1 MGFINVLFGRPLAS
15 SEDEGER
22 ITPTQGIP
30 TFGLDALSSA
40 AYGPEA
46 ALTILLPL
54 GLVGVRYIVPLTAAI
69 IGLLVIVYFSYR
81 QTIAA
86 YPMGGGSY
94 TVAKENLG
102 NRAGLLAGAALMID
116 YLLNVAVGIS
126 AGIGALVSAVPS
138 LQPHTL
144 AMCLAVLV
152 ILTMINLRGVK
163 EAGSAFEA
171 PTYFFVGTLAVVILI
186 GLYKVVASGGHP
198 VAVVALGQAAGRAPA
213 ALQAV
218 GAWILLK
225 AFASGCTA
233 LTGVEAVSNG
243 VQAFRKPV
251 VPAARAT
258 LTAIIAVL
266 IVLLGGIAVLVRYYG
281 IMATDPGAPG
291 YQSVLSMVTAAVTG
305 KGIFYDVT
313 MFSVLLVLCLSAN
326 TSFADF
332 PRLCRMIARDDY
344 LPHSLATRGR
354 RLVFSQGIWA
364 LAILAGLLLILFGG
378 VTDRLIPL
386 FAVGAFMAFTL
397 SQAGMVGHWRRTA
410 SGFEAA
416 RGMLINGIGAL
427 ATGITVM
434 VIVVAKF
441 AEGAWVVVVL
451 LLPAMLV
458 FMGRVRRHY
467 EQVGK
472 EVALTSAVVLNT
484 RNLTPPIVIVPVDQW
499 NAATEKALQFAMT
512 LSPDV
517 QALHVMCDADEDR
530 PTWKW
535 EGVPPAGTPVPKLVT
550 LPSPFRLVVHP
561 IVDYVLKVEK
571 ENADRT
577 VAVVIATMVERHWY
591 HYFLHNQRGQM
602 LTALLLLGGDER
614 INIVNVPWYL
624 KT

>member
-1 MGFINVLFGRPLAS
+1 MGLINVLFGRPLAS
-15 SEDEGER
+15 SEDEGQR

-54 GLVGVRYIVPLTAAI
+54 GLLGVRYIVPLTFAVIA
-69 IGLLVIVYFSYR
+69 LLIIVYFSYR

-102 NRAGLLAGAALMID
+102 NGAGVLAGGALMID

-126 AGIGALVSAVPS
+126 AGIGALVSAIPS

-144 AMCLAVLV
+144 AMCLAVLA
-152 ILTMINLRGVK
+152 ILTFVNLRGVK
-163 EAGSAFEA
+163 EAGSAFVI
-171 PTYFFVGTLAVVILI
+171 PTYLFVGTLTVVIVI
-186 GLYKVVASGGHP
+186 GLYKVVVTGGHP
-198 VAVVALGQAAGRAPA
+198 IPITAPPRPVPV

-218 GAWILLK
+218 GLWILIK

-233 LTGVEAVSNG
+233 LTGVEAVSSG
-243 VQAFRKPV
+243 GHALPKPV
-251 VPAARAT
+251 VPAARVT
-258 LTAIIAVL
+258 LTAIIAILV
-266 IVLLGGIAVLVRYYG
+266 VLLGGIAVLLKYYG

-291 YQSVLSMVTAAVTG
+291 YQGVLSMLTAAVAG
-305 KGIFYDVT
+305 NGIFYNLT

-344 LPHSLATRGR
+344 LPHSLTTRGR

-364 LAILAGLLLILFGG
+364 LSICAALLVILFGG

-386 FAVGAFMAFTL
+386 FAVGAFLAFTL
-397 SQAGMVGHWRRTA
+397 SQAGMVGHWRKTA
-410 SGFEAA
+410 SGWQAWHN
-416 RGMLINGIGAL
+416 GLINGVGAL
-427 ATGITVM
+427 ATGITVL
-434 VIVVAKF
+434 VIVAAKF
-441 AEGAWVVVVL
+441 TQGAWVVVL
-451 LLPAMLV
+451 LLPAAVV
-458 FMGRVRRHY
+458 FMGRVHY
-467 EQVGK
+467 HYQKSDE
-472 EVALTSAVVLNT
+472 EVALKGKIVLSAQKIV
-484 RNLTPPIVIVPVDQW
+484 PPIVIVPVDRW
-499 NAATEKALQFAMT
+499 NAASVKAVQFALT

-517 QALHVMCDADEDR
+517 QAVHVTCDADQDKAKGWTED
-530 PTWKW
+530 
-535 EGVPPAGTPVPKLVT
+535 EPAGSRVPKLIT

-571 ENADRT
+571 ENPDRT
-577 VAVVIATMVERHWY
+577 IAVVIATMVERHWY
-591 HYFLHNQRGQM
+591 HYFMHNQRGQA
-602 LTALLLLGGDER
+602 LTALLLLSGDER
-614 INIVNVPWYL
+614 INIINVPWYL
-624 KT
+624 KA

>member
-1 MGFINVLFGRPLAS
+1 MGVLNVLFGRPLAS
-15 SEDEGER
+15 SEDEGQR

-46 ALTILLPL
+46 ALTVLLSL
-54 GLVGVRYIVPLTAAI
+54 GLVGVQYIVPLTFAV

-102 NRAGLLAGAALMID
+102 NGAGLMAGAALMID

-144 AMCLAVLV
+144 GLCLAVLV
-152 ILTMINLRGVK
+152 ILTIVNLRGVK
-163 EAGSAFEA
+163 EAGTVFVA
-171 PTYFFVGTLAVVILI
+171 PTYLFVGTLLIVIVI
-186 GLYKVVASGGHP
+186 GLYKVVVSGGHP
-198 VAVVALGQAAGRAPA
+198 LAVVAPPDHAPA
-213 ALQAV
+213 VLQAV
-218 GAWILLK
+218 GYWLLLR

-243 VQAFRKPV
+243 VQAFRQPV
-251 VPAARAT
+251 VDAARST
-258 LTAIIAVL
+258 LTAIIAILV
-266 IVLLGGIAVLVRYYG
+266 VLLGGIAVLLKYYG
-281 IMATDPGAPG
+281 IMATDPGAAG
-291 YQSVLSMVTAAVTG
+291 YQSVLSMLTAAVAG
-305 KGIFYDVT
+305 KGIFYNVT

-344 LPHSLATRGR
+344 LPHSLTTKGR

-364 LAILAGLLLILFGG
+364 LAIFAALLLILFGG

-386 FAVGAFMAFTL
+386 FAIGAFMAFTL
-397 SQAGMVGHWRRTA
+397 SQAGMVGHWFRTESWSKA
-410 SGFEAA
+410 WHSI
-416 RGMLINGIGAL
+416 LVNGLGAF
-427 ATGITVM
+427 ATGVTM
-434 VIVVAKF
+434 LVIVVAKF
-441 AEGAWVVVVL
+441 VDGAWVVVL
-451 LLPAMLV
+451 LLPAVLL
-458 FMGRVRRHY
+458 FMRSVKHHY
-467 EQVGK
+467 EL
-472 EVALTSAVVLNT
+472 VAQETALKGGVVLT
-484 RNLTPPIVIVPVDQW
+484 AENLEPPIVLVPVDRW
-499 NAATEKALQFAMT
+499 NAATEKAMQFAMT

-517 QALHVMCDADEDR
+517 EAVHVSCETDENKPPWQWD
-530 PTWKW
+530 
-535 EGVPPAGTPVPKLVT
+535 GAPPAANRAPKLVT

-571 ENADRT
+571 ENPQRT
-577 VAVVIATMVERHWY
+577 VAVVIATMVEHHWY

-614 INIVNVPWYL
+614 INIINVPWYL
-624 KT
+624 KA

>member
-1 MGFINVLFGRPLAS
+1 MGLVNVLFGRPLAS

-54 GLVGVRYIVPLTAAI
+54 GLIGVRYIVPLTAAI

-86 YPMGGGSY
+86 YPNGGGSY
-94 TVAKENLG
+94 TVARENLG
-102 NRAGLLAGAALMID
+102 NGAGLLAGAALMID

-144 AMCLAVLV
+144 AMCLGVLV
-152 ILTMINLRGVK
+152 ILTVVNLRGVK
-163 EAGSAFEA
+163 EAGTAFVA
-171 PTYFFVGTLAVVILI
+171 PTYLFVGTLVIVILV

-198 VAVVALGQAAGRAPA
+198 VAVLSLAHAETGRAPS
-213 ALQAV
+213 LQLV

-258 LTAIIAVL
+258 LTAIIAIL

-281 IMATDPGAPG
+281 IVATDPGAPG
-291 YQSVLSMVTAAVTG
+291 YQSVLSLLTAAVAG

-344 LPHSLATRGR
+344 LPHSLTTRGR
-354 RLVFSQGIWA
+354 RLVFSQGIWG

-378 VTDRLIPL
+378 ITDRLIPL

-410 SGFEAA
+410 KGIE
-416 RGMLINGIGAL
+416 GLHGILINGLGAL
-427 ATGITVM
+427 ATGVTVV

-451 LLPAMLV
+451 LPALLV
-458 FMGRVRRHY
+458 FMGRIRRHY
-467 EQVGK
+467 ERAGE
-472 EVALTSAVVLNT
+472 EVALKGGVVLSAE
-484 RNLTPPIVIVPVDQW
+484 NLAPPIVIVPVDRF
-499 NAATEKALQFAMT
+499 NAATEKALQFALT

-517 QALHVMCDADEDR
+517 QAVHVTCDADDDR
-530 PTWKW
+530 PKW
-535 EGVPPAGTPVPKLVT
+535 GWAEDPPAGMPVPKLVT
-550 LPSPFRLVVHP
+550 LPSPFRLIVHP

-571 ENADRT
+571 ENPERMI
-577 VAVVIATMVERHWY
+577 AVVIASMVERHWY

-614 INIVNVPWYL
+614 ISIINVPWYL
-624 KT
+624 KA

>member
-1 MGFINVLFGRPLAS
+1 MGLINVLFGRPLAS

-54 GLVGVRYIVPLTAAI
+54 GLMGVRYIAPLTFAV

-86 YPMGGGSY
+86 YPNGGGSY

-102 NRAGLLAGAALMID
+102 RGAGLLAGAALMID

-138 LQPHTL
+138 LLPHTL
-144 AMCLAVLV
+144 LLCLAVLA
-152 ILTMINLRGVK
+152 ILTFINLRGIK
-163 EAGSAFEA
+163 EAGTAFVA
-171 PTYFFVGTLAVVILI
+171 PTYLFVGTLVIVILV
-186 GLYKVVASGGHP
+186 GFYKVLASGGHP
-198 VAVVALGQAAGRAPA
+198 VAMVSLTAEAAQSPTVQIAGT
-213 ALQAV
+213 
-218 GAWILLK
+218 WILLK

-258 LTAIIAVL
+258 LTAIIAIL
-266 IVLLGGIAVLVRYYG
+266 IVLLGGIALLVKYYG

-291 YQSVLSMVTAAVTG
+291 YQSVLSLLTAAVAG

-332 PRLCRMIARDDY
+332 PRLCRMVARDDY
-344 LPHSLATRGR
+344 LPHSLTTRGR
-354 RLVFSQGIWA
+354 RLVFSQGIWG
-364 LAILAGLLLILFGG
+364 LAILAALLLILFGG

-386 FAVGAFMAFTL
+386 FAMGAFLAFTL
-397 SQAGMVGHWRRTA
+397 SQAGMVGHWLR
-410 SGFEAA
+410 SGEGFKAWPHI
-416 RGMLINGIGAL
+416 LVNGIGAL
-427 ATGITVM
+427 ATGITVI
-434 VIVVAKF
+434 IVLVAKF
-441 AEGAWVVVVL
+441 AAGAWVVVL
-451 LLPAMLV
+451 LLPALLV
-458 FMGRVRRHY
+458 FMGRIRRHY
-467 EQVGK
+467 ERANE
-472 EVALTSAVVLNT
+472 EVRLKGRVVLSAE
-484 RNLTPPIVIVPVDQW
+484 NLAPPIVLVPVDRF
-499 NAATEKALQFAMT
+499 NAATEKALQFALT

-517 QALHVMCDADEDR
+517 QAVHVTCDADDDR
-530 PTWKW
+530 PKW
-535 EGVPPAGTPVPKLVT
+535 EWAVKPPEGTPVPKLVT
-550 LPSPFRLVVHP
+550 LPSPFRLIVHP

-571 ENADRT
+571 ENPGRT
-577 VAVVIATMVERHWY
+577 VAVVIASMVERHWY

-614 INIVNVPWYL
+614 INIINVPWYL
-624 KT
+624 KA

>member
-1 MGFINVLFGRPLAS
+1 MGFIDVLFGRPLAS
-15 SEDEGER
+15 SEDEGQR
-22 ITPTQGIP
+22 ITPLQGIP
-30 TFGLDALSSA
+30 TFGLDALSSV

-54 GLVGVRYIVPLTAAI
+54 GLLGVRYIVPLTAAI
-69 IGLLVIVYFSYR
+69 IALLVIVYFSYR

-94 TVAKENLG
+94 TVAKENL
-102 NRAGLLAGAALMID
+102 AGGAGVLAGAALMID

-126 AGIGALVSAVPS
+126 AGSGALVSAVPS

-152 ILTMINLRGVK
+152 ILTIVNLRGVK

-171 PTYFFVGTLAVVILI
+171 PTYLFVGTLTVVIVI
-186 GLYKVVASGGHP
+186 GFYKVVASGGHP
-198 VAVVALGQAAGRAPA
+198 VPVVPPPRQTSA

-218 GAWILLK
+218 GLWILLK

-243 VQAFRKPV
+243 VQAFKKPGI
-251 VPAARAT
+251 PAARAT
-258 LTAIIAVL
+258 LTAIIAIL
-266 IVLLGGIAVLVRYYG
+266 IVLLGGIALLVRYYE
-281 IMATDPGAPG
+281 ITATVPGQPG
-291 YQSVLSMVTAAVTG
+291 YDSVLSMLTAAVTG
-305 KGIFYDVT
+305 KGIFYDLT

-332 PRLCRMIARDDY
+332 PRLCRIMARDDY
-344 LPHSLATRGR
+344 LPHSLALRGR
-354 RLVFSQGIWA
+354 RLVYSEGIWA
-364 LAILAGLLLILFGG
+364 LAILAGLLLILFQG

-397 SQAGMVGHWRRTA
+397 SQAGMVGHWWRTA

-416 RGMLINGIGAL
+416 HGILINGLGAL

-441 AEGAWVVVVL
+441 AEGAWVVVL
-451 LLPAMLV
+451 LLPAVVV
-458 FMGRVRRHY
+458 FMKSVRRHY
-467 EQVGK
+467 EK
-472 EVALTSAVVLNT
+472 VAQETLVKGRVVLNP
-484 RNLTPPIVIVPVDQW
+484 RSIVPPIVIVPVERW
-499 NAATEKALQFAMT
+499 SAATAKALRFAMT

-517 QALHVMCDADEDR
+517 QAVHVMCEADETLPAWQWAED
-530 PTWKW
+530 
-535 EGVPPAGTPVPKLVT
+535 PPAGMRTPKLVT
-550 LPSPFRLVVHP
+550 LPSPYRLVIHP

-571 ENADRT
+571 ENPGRT
-577 VAVVIATMVERHWY
+577 VAVVIATIVERHWY

-602 LTALLLLGGDER
+602 LTALLLLGGDKR

-624 KT
+624 KA

>member
-1 MGFINVLFGRPLAS
+1 MGLINVLFGRPLAS

-22 ITPTQGIP
+22 ITPLQGIP

-54 GLVGVRYIVPLTAAI
+54 GLVGVHYIVPLTGAI
-69 IGLLVIVYFSYR
+69 IALLIIVFFSYR

-86 YPMGGGSY
+86 YPNGGGSY

-102 NRAGLLAGAALMID
+102 SRAGLVAAAALMID

-144 AMCLAVLV
+144 SMCLLVLAL
-152 ILTMINLRGVK
+152 LTIVNLRGIR
-163 EAGSAFEA
+163 EAGTAFIA
-171 PTYFFVGTLAVVILI
+171 PTYLFVGTLAIVIAV
-186 GLYKVVASGGHP
+186 GLYKVVSSNGHP
-198 VAVVALGQAAGRAPA
+198 VPIVPPPRQVAGT
-213 ALQAV
+213 LQAM
-218 GAWILLK
+218 GAWILIK

-243 VQAFRKPV
+243 VQAFREPV
-251 VPAARAT
+251 VKAARTT

-266 IVLLGGIAVLVRYYG
+266 IVLLGGIALLLPYYG

-291 YQSVLSMVTAAVTG
+291 YQSVLSMLTAAVAG
-305 KGIFYDVT
+305 KGIFYHMT
-313 MFSVLLVLCLSAN
+313 MYSVLLVLCLSAN

-332 PRLCRMIARDDY
+332 PRLCRMVARDNY
-344 LPHSLATRGR
+344 LPHSLTTRGR

-364 LAILAGLLLILFGG
+364 LTIFAALLLILFRG

-386 FAVGAFMAFTL
+386 FAVGAFLAFTL

-410 SGFEAA
+410 SGAA
-416 RGMLINGIGAL
+416 AVRGILINGLGGL
-427 ATGITVM
+427 ATGLT
-434 VIVVAKF
+434 VIVIVIAKF
-441 AEGAWVVVVL
+441 TEGAWVVVL
-451 LLPAMLV
+451 LLPALLTFMLH
-458 FMGRVRRHY
+458 VRRHY
-467 EQVGK
+467 ERVAV
-472 EVALTSAVVLNT
+472 EVAPKPGSVLDAHD
-484 RNLTPPIVIVPVDQW
+484 LKPPIAIVPVDYW
-499 NAATEKALQFAMT
+499 NAATEKALRFAMT

-517 QALHVMCDADEDR
+517 EAVHISCDTDEGK
-530 PTWKW
+530 PEWLSGAQSI
-535 EGVPPAGTPVPKLVT
+535 EGVRLPKVVT
-550 LPSPFRLVVHP
+550 LPSPYRLVVHP
-561 IVDYVLKVEK
+561 LLDYVLKVEK

-577 VAVVIATMVERHWY
+577 IAVVIASMVERHWY

-602 LTALLLLGGDER
+602 LTALLLLRGDRR
-614 INIVNVPWYL
+614 IYIVNVPWYL
-624 KT
+624 EA